1 MNYKQARKYCY
12 PDHSSTIEALYPLA
26 TGGDSTKKAAID
38 AHIAAVHTGIPA
50 DSTTYTS
57 EQLETK
63 ITAWKTSGVFVD
75 FYTL

>member
-12 PDHSSTIEALYPLA
+12 PSFNSVTEALYPLA

-38 AHIAAVHTGIPA
+38 AHIGAVHTAIPA

-57 EQLETK
+57 DQLDTK
-63 ITAWKTSGVFVD
+63 ITDWRSSGVYVD

>member
-12 PDHSSTIEALYPLA
+12 PSFWVLAEALHPLA
-26 TGGDSTKKAAID
+26 SGGDSTKKAAID
-38 AHIAAVHTGIPA
+38 AHIAAVHAAIPA

-57 EQLETK
+57 DQLDTK
-63 ITAWKTSGVFVD
+63 ITDWKSSGVYVD